1 MVGKGRGGICT
12 ILPYLNPDTNCICD
26 AMYFKDHAQ
35 GSLSKQKI
43 HLCGSKIANIC
54 ISLPHADQNEKN
66 TELEQHI

>member
-1 MVGKGRGGICT
+1 
-12 ILPYLNPDTNCICD
+12 
-26 AMYFKDHAQ
+26 MYFNDHAQ